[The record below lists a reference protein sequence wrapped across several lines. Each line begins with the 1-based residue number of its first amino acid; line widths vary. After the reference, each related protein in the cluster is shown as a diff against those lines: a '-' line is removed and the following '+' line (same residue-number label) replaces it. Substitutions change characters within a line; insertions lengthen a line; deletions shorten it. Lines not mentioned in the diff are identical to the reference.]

1 MQSASKRRIF
11 TVLMTLF
18 ATSFV
23 ISIIGPK
30 LGPQSDLLGDTF
42 KIALLVAVCTALIS
56 FIAWTV
62 THRKG
67 DSLLRGAV
75 AGVLTALLIIPL
87 PAAAWTF
94 KTEVFSA
101 YRETGLFSAIYSA
114 VPPTIGAGLYTF
126 VDITKASLIA
136 VVGSLCLG
144 AGITYY
150 VAGQNADSL
159 GADNA

>member
-30 LGPQSDLLGDTF
+30 LGPQSDLLEDTF
-42 KIALLVAVCTALIS
+42 KIALLVAFCTAGIS

-62 THRKG
+62 THWKG
-67 DSLLRGAV
+67 DSPLRGAV
-75 AGVLTALLIIPL
+75 AGLLTALLIVPL

-101 YRETGLFSAIYSA
+101 YQETGLFSAIFSS
-114 VPPTIGAGLYTF
+114 VPPAVGAGLYTF
-126 VDITKASLIA
+126 VA
-136 VVGSLCLG
+136 VSYTHLTLP
-144 AGITYY
+144 TTPY
-150 VAGQNADSL
+150 V
-159 GADNA
+159 

>member
-1 MQSASKRRIF
+1 MKPVSKRRIF
-11 TVLMTLF
+11 VTLMTLF

-30 LGPQSDLLGDTF
+30 LGPQSDLLADTF
-42 KIALLVAVCTALIS
+42 KIALLIAVSTAGIS

-62 THRKG
+62 THWKG
-67 DSLLRGAV
+67 DSPLRGAV
-75 AGVLTALLIIPL
+75 AGLLTALLIVPL

-101 YRETGLFSAIYSA
+101 HQETGLFSAIFSS
-114 VPPTIGAGLYTF
+114 VPPAVGAGLYTF

-136 VVGSLCLG
+136 VLGSLCLG
-144 AGITYY
+144 AGIAYY
-150 VAGQNADSL
+150 MSVKTRMA
-159 GADNA
+159 